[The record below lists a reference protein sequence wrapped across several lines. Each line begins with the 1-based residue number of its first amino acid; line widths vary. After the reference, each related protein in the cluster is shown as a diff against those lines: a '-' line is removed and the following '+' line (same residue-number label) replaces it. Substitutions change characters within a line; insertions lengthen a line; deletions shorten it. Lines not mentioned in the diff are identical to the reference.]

1 MQVLIVKTSSM
12 GDVLHTLPALTDAAH
27 ALPEIRFDWVVEE
40 NFAQIPTW
48 HPAVRRVI
56 SVAIR
61 RWRKNW
67 FGTATRQE
75 RCDFKRQLQQERYDA
90 VIDAQGL
97 MKSAALVTRVARG
110 EKHGLDCKSAREPFA
125 SWFYH
130 QRHDVSKQQ
139 HAIERIRQLFAASLD
154 YPLPTTAG
162 DYAIA
167 GHFTPATG
175 GEAYLVFLHAT
186 TRAGKHWPEAHWRT
200 LIQLAADA
208 GYRIKLPWGTEQEQ
222 LRARRLAE
230 GFSAAKVL
238 PPLSLAEVAA
248 QLAGARAIVSVD
260 TGLGHLA
267 AALDRPN
274 LTLYGPTD
282 PGLIGGYGRHQQARR
297 ADDGNMESLTAEHV
311 WRTLQPMLP
320 PKEQG

>member
-12 GDVLHTLPALTDAAH
+12 GDVLHTLPALTDATQ
-27 ALPEIRFDWVVEE
+27 ALPGIRFDWVVEE
-40 NFAQIPTW
+40 NFTQIPTW
-48 HPAVRRVI
+48 HPAVRQVI
-56 SVAIR
+56 PVAIR

-67 FGTATRQE
+67 FGTTTRQE

-90 VIDAQGL
+90 IIDAQGL
-97 MKSAALVTRVARG
+97 MKSAALVTCVARG

-125 SWFYH
+125 SWFYS

-154 YPLPTTAG
+154 YPFPITTG

-167 GHFTPATG
+167 SHFTTGTG
-175 GEAYLVFLHAT
+175 GEAYLVFLHST
-186 TRAGKHWPEAHWRT
+186 TRASKHWPETHWRK

-230 GFSAAKVL
+230 GFSTAQVL

-248 QLAGARAIVSVD
+248 RLVGARAIVSVD
-260 TGLGHLA
+260 TGLSHLA
-267 AALDRPN
+267 AALDQPN
-274 LTLYGPTD
+274 LTLYGSTD
-282 PGLIGGYGRHQQARR
+282 PKLIGGYGRHQQALR

-311 WRTLQPMLP
+311 WQTLQPMLP
-320 PKEQG
+320 PR

>member
-12 GDVLHTLPALTDAAH
+12 GDVLHTLPALTDAVRAM
-27 ALPEIRFDWVVEE
+27 PGIRFDWVVEE
-40 NFAQIPTW
+40 NFAEIPTW

-56 SVAIR
+56 PVAIR

-67 FGTATRQE
+67 FGAAVRQE
-75 RCDFKRQLQQERYDA
+75 RCDFKRQLQRERYDV

-130 QRHDVSKQQ
+130 RRHEVSKQQ
-139 HAIERIRQLFAASLD
+139 HAIARIRQLFAASLG
-154 YPLPTTAG
+154 YPLPTTPG

-167 GHFTPATG
+167 GHFPPQPVG
-175 GEAYLVFLHAT
+175 QAYLVFLHAT
-186 TRAGKHWPEAHWRT
+186 TRPGKHWPEAHWRT
-200 LIQLAADA
+200 LIQLAGDA
-208 GYRIKLPWGTEQEQ
+208 GYRVTLPFGAEHER
-222 LRARRLAE
+222 LRAERLAE
-230 GFSAAKVL
+230 GFSAAEVL
-238 PPLSLAEVAA
+238 PPLTLAQVAA
-248 QLAGARAIVSVD
+248 QLAGAAAVVSVD
-260 TGLGHLA
+260 TGLSHLA

-282 PGLIGGYGRHQQARR
+282 PGLIGGYGRHQQALR
-297 ADDGNMESLTAEHV
+297 AEDGTMESLTAEHV

-320 PKEQG
+320 PREQG